1 MKGDWLLQRGIVQFL
16 ILNLLVAIA
25 YAYGVRLSHE
35 FATLPATVASVW
47 FPSGMTLAL
56 VYLLGD
62 RVILGIICGSTYAL
76 TLGLLKSLPS
86 LSVFNLLII
95 LIACACG
102 NVLQPL
108 IATYIIKKFAR
119 HKDIFSHVNTVVLYI
134 LAAVFAPTVSASFGI
149 TSLCITRVIPW
160 TSYGI
165 SWMTW
170 WLGSAL
176 PHLIFTP
183 TLLLWQ
189 NCANTYNH
197 KTIQDKYWEI
207 GLGLSIF
214 LGVSWIAFVSNYPLA
229 YLFLPILIWTVFQY
243 GSFFASLLVSI
254 VSLIAILATA
264 RNHGLY
270 IPNEPNA
277 SLLLLQSF
285 MAVLALTSLILSAV
299 IDEKNAAQL
308 SLKQAMEN
316 LELQVIERT
325 TELQR
330 SENLLKQANLEL
342 EKLVNI
348 DGLTQVGNRR
358 CFDDRLKMEWERL
371 SRESQP
377 ISLILFDIDYFKRY
391 NDCYGHQM
399 GDDCLTRLAQSVKRA
414 LSRPADLVARYGGE
428 EFVVILPNTNLE
440 GAIAVAQKIRFAI
453 ANLDIAHQNS
463 DISDIVTISLG
474 VTSLIPNSMQDPA
487 ILIRQADTAL
497 YSAKQ
502 QGRNRFIVFSA

>member
-1 MKGDWLLQRGIVQFL
+1 MKGNWLWQRGIAQFI
-16 ILNLLVAIA
+16 ILNLLIAIA
-25 YAYGVRLSHE
+25 YAYGVRISHD
-35 FATLPATVASVW
+35 FATLPGTVASVW

-62 RVILGIICGSTYAL
+62 RVILGIIGGSTYAL
-76 TLGLLKSLPS
+76 TLGLLKISS
-86 LSVFNLLII
+86 LSVFNLVLI

-102 NVLQPL
+102 NVLQPM
-108 IATYIIKKFAR
+108 IATYLIKRFSP
-119 HKDIFSHVNTVVLYI
+119 HKQIFSHVNTVVLYI
-134 LAAVFAPTVSASFGI
+134 LAAVFSPTISAFLGI
-149 TSLCITRVIPW
+149 TSLCITGIIPW

-183 TLLLWQ
+183 TILLWQ
-189 NCANTYNH
+189 NLSYKEIWT
-197 KTIQDKYWEI
+197 KSWEI

-214 LGVSWIAFVSNYPLA
+214 LGVSWIAFVSGYPLA
-229 YLFLPILIWTVFQY
+229 YLFLPILIWTVFRY

-264 RNHGLY
+264 KNHGLY

-299 IDEKNAAQL
+299 IDEKKAAQL

-330 SENLLKQANLEL
+330 SEALLKKANFEL

-358 CFDDRLKMEWERL
+358 CFDDRLKMEWQRL
-371 SRESQP
+371 SRDVQP
-377 ISLILFDIDYFKRY
+377 ISLILFDIDYFKLY
-391 NDCYGHQM
+391 NDLYGHQM
-399 GDDCLTRLAQSVKRA
+399 GDACLTAIAQTVKQV

-428 EFVVILPNTNLE
+428 EFVIILPNTDIQGALIVAEHIRIAITNL
-440 GAIAVAQKIRFAI
+440 GIV
-453 ANLDIAHQNS
+453 HQS
-463 DISDIVTISLG
+463 SSISDIVTISLG
-474 VTSLIPNSMQDPA
+474 VASLLPNSKQELA
-487 ILIRQADTAL
+487 TLIKQADTAL
-497 YSAKQ
+497 YRAKQ
-502 QGRNRFIVFSA
+502 QGRNQSVVFSDSA

>member
-1 MKGDWLLQRGIVQFL
+1 MKGNWLWQRGIAQFI
-16 ILNLLVAIA
+16 ILNLLIAIA
-25 YAYGVRLSHE
+25 YAYGVRISHD
-35 FATLPATVASVW
+35 FATLPGTVASVW

-62 RVILGIICGSTYAL
+62 RVILGIIGGSTYAL
-76 TLGLLKSLPS
+76 TLGLLKISS
-86 LSVFNLLII
+86 LSVFNLVLI

-102 NVLQPL
+102 NVLQPM
-108 IATYIIKKFAR
+108 IATYLIKRFSP
-119 HKDIFSHVNTVVLYI
+119 HKQIFSHVNTVVLYI
-134 LAAVFAPTVSASFGI
+134 LAAVFSPTISAFLGI
-149 TSLCITRVIPW
+149 TSLCITGIIPW

-183 TLLLWQ
+183 TILLWQ
-189 NCANTYNH
+189 NLSYKEIWT
-197 KTIQDKYWEI
+197 KSWEI

-214 LGVSWIAFVSNYPLA
+214 LGVSWIAFVSGYPLA
-229 YLFLPILIWTVFQY
+229 YLFLPILIWTVFRY

-264 RNHGLY
+264 KNHGLY

-299 IDEKNAAQL
+299 IDEKKAAQL

-316 LELQVIERT
+316 LELQVIEKT

-330 SENLLKQANLEL
+330 SEALLKKANFEL

-358 CFDDRLKMEWERL
+358 CFDDRLKMEWQRL
-371 SRESQP
+371 SRDVQP
-377 ISLILFDIDYFKRY
+377 ISLILFDIDYFKLY
-391 NDCYGHQM
+391 NDLYGHQM
-399 GDDCLTRLAQSVKRA
+399 GDACLTAIAQTVKQV

-428 EFVVILPNTNLE
+428 EFVIILPNTDIQGALIVAEQIRIAITNL
-440 GAIAVAQKIRFAI
+440 GIV
-453 ANLDIAHQNS
+453 HQS
-463 DISDIVTISLG
+463 SSISDIVTISLG
-474 VTSLIPNSMQDPA
+474 VASLLPNSKQELA
-487 ILIRQADTAL
+487 TLIKQADTAL
-497 YSAKQ
+497 YRAKQ
-502 QGRNRFIVFSA
+502 QGRNQSVVFSDSA

>member
-1 MKGDWLLQRGIVQFL
+1 MKGNWLWQRGIAQFI
-16 ILNLLVAIA
+16 ILNLLIAIA
-25 YAYGVRLSHE
+25 YAYGVRISHD
-35 FATLPATVASVW
+35 FATLPGTVASVW

-62 RVILGIICGSTYAL
+62 RVILGIIGGSTYAL
-76 TLGLLKSLPS
+76 TLGLLKISS
-86 LSVFNLLII
+86 LSVFNLVLI

-102 NVLQPL
+102 NVLQPM
-108 IATYIIKKFAR
+108 IATYLIKRFSP
-119 HKDIFSHVNTVVLYI
+119 HKQIFSHVNTVVLYI
-134 LAAVFAPTVSASFGI
+134 LAAVFSPTISAFLGI
-149 TSLCITRVIPW
+149 TSLCITGIIPW

-183 TLLLWQ
+183 TILLWQ
-189 NCANTYNH
+189 NLSYKEIWT
-197 KTIQDKYWEI
+197 KSWEI

-214 LGVSWIAFVSNYPLA
+214 LGVSWIAFVSGYPLA
-229 YLFLPILIWTVFQY
+229 YLFLPILIWTVFRY

-264 RNHGLY
+264 KNHGLY

-299 IDEKNAAQL
+299 IDEKKAAQL

-330 SENLLKQANLEL
+330 SEALLKKANFEL

-358 CFDDRLKMEWERL
+358 CFDDRLKMEWQRL
-371 SRESQP
+371 SRDVQP
-377 ISLILFDIDYFKRY
+377 ISLILFDIDYFKLY
-391 NDCYGHQM
+391 NDLYGHQM
-399 GDDCLTRLAQSVKRA
+399 GDACLTAIAQTVKQV

-428 EFVVILPNTNLE
+428 EFVIILPNTDIQGALIVAEQIRIAITNL
-440 GAIAVAQKIRFAI
+440 GIV
-453 ANLDIAHQNS
+453 HQS
-463 DISDIVTISLG
+463 SSISDIVTISLG
-474 VTSLIPNSMQDPA
+474 VASLLPNSKQELA
-487 ILIRQADTAL
+487 TLIKQADTAL
-497 YSAKQ
+497 YRAKQ
-502 QGRNRFIVFSA
+502 QGRNQSVVFSDSA

>member
-1 MKGDWLLQRGIVQFL
+1 MKGNWLWQRGIAQFI
-16 ILNLLVAIA
+16 ILNLLIAIA
-25 YAYGVRLSHE
+25 YAYGVRISHD
-35 FATLPATVASVW
+35 FATLPGTVASVW

-62 RVILGIICGSTYAL
+62 RVILGIIGGSTYAL
-76 TLGLLKSLPS
+76 TLGLLKISS
-86 LSVFNLLII
+86 LSVFNLVLI

-102 NVLQPL
+102 NVLQPM
-108 IATYIIKKFAR
+108 IATYLIKRFSP
-119 HKDIFSHVNTVVLYI
+119 HKQIFSHVNTVVLYI
-134 LAAVFAPTVSASFGI
+134 LAAVFSPTISAFLGI
-149 TSLCITRVIPW
+149 TSLCITGIIPW

-183 TLLLWQ
+183 TILLWQ
-189 NCANTYNH
+189 NLSYKEIWT
-197 KTIQDKYWEI
+197 KSWEI

-214 LGVSWIAFVSNYPLA
+214 LGVSWIAFVSGYPLA
-229 YLFLPILIWTVFQY
+229 YLFLPILIWTVFRY

-264 RNHGLY
+264 KNHGLY

-299 IDEKNAAQL
+299 IDEKKAAQL

-330 SENLLKQANLEL
+330 SEALLKKANFEL

-358 CFDDRLKMEWERL
+358 CFDDRLKMEWQRL
-371 SRESQP
+371 SRDVQP
-377 ISLILFDIDYFKRY
+377 ISLILFDIDYFKLY
-391 NDCYGHQM
+391 NDLYGHQM
-399 GDDCLTRLAQSVKRA
+399 GDACLTAIAQTVKQV

-428 EFVVILPNTNLE
+428 EFVIILPNTDIQGALIVAEQIRIAITNL
-440 GAIAVAQKIRFAI
+440 GIV
-453 ANLDIAHQNS
+453 HQS
-463 DISDIVTISLG
+463 SSISDIVTISLG
-474 VTSLIPNSMQDPA
+474 VASLLPNSKQEQA
-487 ILIRQADTAL
+487 TLIKQADTAL
-497 YSAKQ
+497 YRAKQ
-502 QGRNRFIVFSA
+502 QGRNQSVVFSDSA